1 MGSIK
6 FLDWKKAGSKILSS
20 NFLFCH
26 IAFVAIRICNIEF
39 SNCISQIVFLN
50 SISDIHLSNVVDTCT
65 CHIGFVTVHL
75 SHCNWHIAFVLLYL
89 QRCIFHI
96 ATVTL
101 HLHLSPYICHIA
113 FVKLYDLLWIWQII
127 FVTLDRPCCIYWIA
141 IFTLTTY
148 FSPLTMYAWNIH
160 ARCG

>member
-113 FVKLYDLLWIWQII
+113 FVKLYDFEFDKLYLLHWIGHVAFIELQ
-127 FVTLDRPCCIYWIA
+127 FSHSL
-141 IFTLTTY
+141 LT
-148 FSPLTMYAWNIH
+148 SVH
-160 ARCG
+160 